1 MIFVSSSP
9 CYNPPMNQILTK
21 IIKNHNLGSTLL
33 SHSTIQNL
41 WSGYG
46 KLLRVQTDKAQF
58 IIKLIETPAKIEHP
72 KGWSSE
78 FAHKR
83 KLKSYQVE
91 MDFYAHYSSHKALA
105 HTPNY
110 IAHHYSDELQYLIL
124 EDLAPLGF
132 IPKETVSRNQI
143 EMCIKWLAHFH
154 HTYLG
159 TSPKKLWEVG
169 TYWHLDTRPSEFE
182 VMPEGD
188 LKTYGKLVD
197 EKLKSCPYKT
207 LVHGDA
213 KLANFM
219 FSKDGVSAVD
229 FQYIGG
235 GVGVKDL
242 AYFLSSIY
250 TADEL
255 FKHEKNVLDLYFSH
269 LESLGVD
276 KVVINAWKELYPYAW
291 FDFYR
296 FLAGWSPRHY
306 KINEYIKVQKEHVLK
321 DLGL

>member
-1 MIFVSSSP
+1 
-9 CYNPPMNQILTK
+9 MNQLLTK
-21 IIKNHNLGSTLL
+21 IIQTHKLGTTIL
-33 SHSTIQNL
+33 SHITIQDL

-46 KLLRVQTDKAQF
+46 KLLRVKTDEAQF

-105 HTPNY
+105 YTPNY
-110 IAHHYSDELQYLIL
+110 IAHYYSDDLQYLVL
-124 EDLAPLGF
+124 EDLSALSF
-132 IPKETVSRNQI
+132 ESKKEISESEINK
-143 EMCIKWLAHFH
+143 CIKWLANFH
-154 HTYLG
+154 YTYLRVA
-159 TSPKKLWEVG
+159 PKNLWEVG

-182 VMPEGD
+182 AMEDGD
-188 LKTYGKLVD
+188 LKKYAEVVDKKLN
-197 EKLKSCPYKT
+197 SCPYQT

-219 FSKDGVSAVD
+219 FSDDRVASLD
-229 FQYIGG
+229 FQYTGG

-250 TADEL
+250 NQEELFQNETWALETYFSKLSELGASDEL
-255 FKHEKNVLDLYFSH
+255 IS
-269 LESLGVD
+269 S
-276 KVVINAWKELYPYAW
+276 WKKLYPYAW

-296 FLAGWSPRHY
+296 FLAGWSPKHY